1 MIDIETLFL
10 SAATAVA
17 AWIPWVLGALVVF
30 LVGLLRARSARDM
43 TRSTLGRSMVRR
55 VMESGASGRA
65 CFLAAWMAVAGV
77 VVGVRPVEAQD
88 LGIAVRAGTL
98 GLGGEVALGL
108 GNRVVVRA
116 GIGYLPLEFGAT
128 LDDIDVTLELPRTLY
143 HAGVDLYL
151 NSVIRIGGGFLV
163 KPDGIALSA
172 TPTEPQDI
180 GGEQYAPEE
189 IGTLRGGLQTTDRA
203 PYALIGF
210 GKHVSRRA
218 GLTLDLGVAFLRD
231 TRVTLD
237 SEGGTLSDD
246 PSFRQQLDAQARS
259 FEDDLPRYLE
269 LWPMVS
275 LGFRI
280 GIGP

>member
-1 MIDIETLFL
+1 MVRRF
-10 SAATAVA
+10 VA
-17 AWIPWVLGALVVF
+17 PGARGGALV
-30 LVGLLRARSARDM
+30 
-43 TRSTLGRSMVRR
+43 
-55 VMESGASGRA
+55 
-65 CFLAAWMAVAGV
+65 LAAWMAVGGV
-77 VVGVRPVEAQD
+77 VMGVRPVGAQD
-88 LGIAVRAGTL
+88 VGVAVRAGTL
-98 GLGGEVALGL
+98 GLGGEAALGL
-108 GNRVVVRA
+108 GSRVVVRA

-143 HAGVDLYL
+143 HAGLDLYL
-151 NSVIRIGGGFLV
+151 NSVVRIGGGFLV

-180 GGEQYAPEE
+180 GGQEYTPEQ
-189 IGTLRGGLQTTDRA
+189 IGTLRGGLQTEDRA

-246 PSFRQQLDAQARS
+246 PSFRQRLDAQARS
-259 FEDDLPRYLE
+259 FEEDLPRYLE